1 MSQPD
6 TIKCV
11 IYLTLFVLIPCTSCK
26 PLIIIQLP
34 GPQGTHCDGQAD
46 KVFVVCID
54 SIFHYKLI
62 NWKVTRCYQI
72 VSCCIIINNKQ
83 LFVVTKQISDFLGRH
98 KKRTEMQWKQKN
110 SLADTMPDSKKNPL
124 ISLHLPCDDVMREW
138 LSHGL
143 TDYKWPLTVCGR
155 FP

>member
-1 MSQPD
+1 
-6 TIKCV
+6 
-11 IYLTLFVLIPCTSCK
+11 
-26 PLIIIQLP
+26 
-34 GPQGTHCDGQAD
+34 
-46 KVFVVCID
+46 
-54 SIFHYKLI
+54 
-62 NWKVTRCYQI
+62 
-72 VSCCIIINNKQ
+72 
-83 LFVVTKQISDFLGRH
+83 
-98 KKRTEMQWKQKN
+98 MQWKQKN